1 MSHSEFWNQ
10 LFSHRV
16 TVVGDCLEFT
26 GAKDPKGYGRVGYQ
40 KKTYLAHRLSYLAQ
54 LGELPQ
60 DKMVCHSCD
69 NPSCIKPEHL
79 FLGSNDDNMLDML
92 GKGRQQKQ
100 WGEGHSQVRLTRQQV
115 LAIRMDERIHRLI
128 ADEYG
133 ISLPTVANIKARR
146 IWKNLESAAVS
157 MGYAKGER
165 NGFSKLTAEQVREIR
180 ADTRT
185 QQQIADQYGVARTTI
200 GAIKRGKNWPGV

>member
-16 TVVGDCLEFT
+16 AVVGDCLEFT

-54 LGELPQ
+54 FGELPQ
-60 DKMVCHSCD
+60 EKMVCHSCD

-79 FLGSNDDNMLDML
+79 FLGTNDDNMLDML
-92 GKGRQQKQ
+92 GKGRQQKRR
-100 WGEGHSQVRLTRQQV
+100 GEDHSQARLSNEQV
-115 LAIRMDERIHRLI
+115 LAIRMDDRIYRLI
-128 ADEYG
+128 AEDYG
-133 ISLPTVANIKARR
+133 ISMPTIANIKAKR
-146 IWKNLESAAVS
+146 IWKNLESEVVS
-157 MGYAKGER
+157 IGYAKGER
-165 NGFSKLTAEQVREIR
+165 SGSARLTTAQVIEIK

-185 QQQIADQYGVARTTI
+185 HQQIADHYGVARTTI